1 MENFRNDIDEL
12 IGKYLAGEAS
22 ADETVMV
29 ETWVA
34 ENEANQ
40 KYLNQHKIIFEKAAT
55 VKEWQEFDADAAWN
69 KLKSKIQKPEVKV
82 VPLRQSSSY
91 SFLKIAASIILVMG
105 VGFWLYKFQKT
116 GPIEVVAQKEAVS
129 DTLPDGS
136 GVFLNKKT
144 NLTYAYDKVKK
155 THTVKLKGEAYF
167 SIKHEDDKKFI
178 IETEGLYIRD
188 IGTSFNVK
196 SYPESNTVEVVV
208 MEGEVVFFTNN
219 NPGIHLRANGKGTYN
234 KTTKTFSIDQPEN
247 NTLAYKT
254 KFFSFS
260 DTDLGTAVATLNEVY
275 ETKISIPDHLRE
287 CPLTVSFN
295 NEDIQEI
302 AAVIAET
309 LGLTATDTGNE
320 ITLEGAGCE

>member
-1 MENFRNDIDEL
+1 M
-12 IGKYLAGEAS
+12 
-22 ADETVMV
+22 
-29 ETWVA
+29 
-34 ENEANQ
+34 
-40 KYLNQHKIIFEKAAT
+40 
-55 VKEWQEFDADAAWN
+55 KEWQEFDTDAAWN
-69 KLKSKIQKPEVKV
+69 KLKSKIQSPDGKV
-82 VPLRQSSSY
+82 IPLRSSSPY
-91 SFLKIAASIILVMG
+91 PFLKIAASILIVMG
-105 VGFWLYKFQKT
+105 VGFFLYKLQKT
-116 GPIEVVAQKEAVS
+116 NPVEVVSKKEVVS

-136 GVFLNKKT
+136 GVVLNKQT
-144 NLTYAYDKVKK
+144 NLTYAYDKAKK
-155 THTVKLKGEAYF
+155 THVVKLKGEAYF

-208 MEGEVVFFTNN
+208 MEGEVVFFTEN
-219 NPGIHLRANGKGTYN
+219 NPGIHLKANGKGTYN

-260 DTDLGTAVATLNEVY
+260 NTDLEAVVKTLNEVY
-275 ETKISIPDHLRE
+275 ETKISIPDHLRK

-295 NEDIQEI
+295 DEDIQEI

-309 LGLTATDTGNE
+309 LGLTATDNGTE
-320 ITLEGAGCE
+320 IRLEGAGCE

>member
-1 MENFRNDIDEL
+1 LENFRNDIDEL

-22 ADETVMV
+22 ADEIVMV
-29 ETWVA
+29 ETWAA
-34 ENEANQ
+34 EKEANQ
-40 KYLNQHKIIFEKAAT
+40 KYLNQHKTIFEKAAT
-55 VKEWQEFDADAAWN
+55 VKEWQEFDTDAAWN
-69 KLKSKIQKPEVKV
+69 KLKSKIQKPAGKV

-91 SFLKIAASIILVMG
+91 SFLKIAASLILVMG
-105 VGFWLYKFQKT
+105 VGFWLYKFQRT
-116 GPIEVVAQKEAVS
+116 DPVEVVAQKEAVS

-136 GVFLNKKT
+136 GVFLNKQT
-144 NLTYAYDKVKK
+144 NLTYAYDKKKK

-208 MEGEVVFFTNN
+208 IEGEVVFFTEN

-309 LGLTATDTGNE
+309 LGLTATDNGNE
-320 ITLEGAGCE
+320 IRLEGAGCE